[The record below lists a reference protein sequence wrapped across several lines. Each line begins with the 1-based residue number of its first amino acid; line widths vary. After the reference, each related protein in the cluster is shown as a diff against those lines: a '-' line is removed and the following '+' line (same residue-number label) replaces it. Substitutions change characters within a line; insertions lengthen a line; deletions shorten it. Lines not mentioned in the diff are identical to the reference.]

1 MKDLSIYF
9 ESESNG
15 NQYLVGQLGSVVIAG
30 DSSSYNFIEKKSIAI
45 IYVPEYRNSSCVDV
59 KESWIQDFRH
69 AFNKQFIG
77 NWRTEIHDLG
87 WIKPGYTIEDTYKA
101 LKDVVSELVKSEVF
115 PLVIGGSQDLTFAMY
130 QAYEKLEQTVNIMAV
145 DPFLDLGDPDDLL
158 KATGW
163 INKILLH
170 KPNYLFNF
178 SIFGYQ
184 SYLVNPNELKLIDDL
199 YFDAFRLGDYY
210 ANEKIVEPQLR
221 NTDLLSFDM
230 NAIRSSDYKSNSE
243 FLPNGFYGEDACRIM
258 RYAGISDKLTSTG
271 VFNFAPNPLNYQSDI
286 NLLAQMIWYFLEGY
300 NQRKLDYPIGLKTDY
315 VKFRVNLDDFKDEV
329 IFYKSDKSGRWWMEV
344 PYPKIKGMK
353 LQRHLLVPCSYE
365 DYENA
370 LKNEL
375 PNLWLKTYKK
385 LS

>member
-15 NQYLVGQLGSVVIAG
+15 NQYLVDQLGNVVITG
-30 DSSSYNFIEKKSIAI
+30 DSASYNFIEKKSIAI
-45 IYVPEYRNSSCVDV
+45 IYVPEYRNSSLVDA

-69 AFNKQFIG
+69 AFNKQFKG
-77 NWRTEIHDLG
+77 NWHTEIHDLG
-87 WIKPGYTIEDTYKA
+87 WIKPGHTIEDTYKA
-101 LKDVVSELVKSEVF
+101 LQDVVSELVKSEVF

-145 DPFLDLGDPDDLL
+145 DPCLDLGDPDDSLNS
-158 KATGW
+158 AGW

-178 SIFGYQ
+178 SLFGYQ
-184 SYLVNPNELKLIDDL
+184 SYLVNPNELKLLDDL

-230 NAIRSSDYKSNSE
+230 SAIRSSDYKSNQE

-271 VFNFAPNPLNYQSDI
+271 IFNFVPNPLNYHSDI

-300 NQRKLDYPIGLKTDY
+300 NQRKQDYPIGLKTDY
-315 VKFRVNLDDFKDEV
+315 VKFRVNFDDFRDEV

>member
-9 ESESNG
+9 EIESNG
-15 NQYLVGQLGSVVIAG
+15 NQYLVDQLGSAVITG
-30 DSSSYNFIEKKSIAI
+30 DSASYNFIEKKSIAI
-45 IYVPEYRNSSCVDV
+45 IYVPEYRNSSLVDG
-59 KESWIQDFRH
+59 KGNWIHDFRH
-69 AFNKQFIG
+69 AFNKQFKG
-77 NWRTEIHDLG
+77 NWHTEIHDLG

-101 LKDVVSELVKSEVF
+101 LQDVISELVKSEVF
-115 PLVIGGSQDLTFAMY
+115 PLVIGGSQDLSFAMY

-145 DPFLDLGDPDDLL
+145 DSSLDLGDPDDSL
-158 KATGW
+158 KADGW

-178 SIFGYQ
+178 SLFGYQ

-230 NAIRSSDYKSNSE
+230 NAIRSSDYKSNHE

-258 RYAGISDKLTSTG
+258 RYAGISDKLTSAG
-271 VFNFAPNPLNYQSDI
+271 IFNFVPTQLNYQSDI

-300 NQRKLDYPIGLKTDY
+300 NQRKQDYPIGSKTDY
-315 VKFRVNLDDFKDEV
+315 VKFRVSLDDFRDEIV
-329 IFYKSDKSGRWWMEV
+329 FYKSDKSGRWWMEV

>member
-9 ESESNG
+9 ESENNG
-15 NQYLVGQLGSVVIAG
+15 NQYLVDQLGSVVITG
-30 DSSSYNFIEKKSIAI
+30 DSASYNFIEKKSIAI
-45 IYVPEYRNSSCVDV
+45 IYVPEYRNSSLVNL

-69 AFNKQFIG
+69 AFYKQFKG
-77 NWRTEIHDLG
+77 NWHTEIHDLG
-87 WIKPGYTIEDTYKA
+87 WIKPGHTIEDTYKA
-101 LKDVVSELVKSEVF
+101 LQDVISELVKSEVF

-145 DPFLDLGDPDDLL
+145 DPCLDLGDPDDSL

-178 SIFGYQ
+178 SLFGYQ
-184 SYLVNPNELKLIDDL
+184 SYLVNPNELKLLDDL

-230 NAIRSSDYKSNSE
+230 NAIRSSDFKSNQE

-271 VFNFAPNPLNYQSDI
+271 IFNFVPNPLNYQSDI

-300 NQRKLDYPIGLKTDY
+300 NQRKQDYPIGLKTDY
-315 VKFRVNLDDFKDEV
+315 VKFRVNLDDFRDEV

>member
-1 MKDLSIYF
+1 
-9 ESESNG
+9 
-15 NQYLVGQLGSVVIAG
+15 
-30 DSSSYNFIEKKSIAI
+30 
-45 IYVPEYRNSSCVDV
+45 
-59 KESWIQDFRH
+59 
-69 AFNKQFIG
+69 
-77 NWRTEIHDLG
+77 
-87 WIKPGYTIEDTYKA
+87 
-101 LKDVVSELVKSEVF
+101 
-115 PLVIGGSQDLTFAMY
+115 MY

-230 NAIRSSDYKSNSE
+230 NAIRSSDYKSNHE

-271 VFNFAPNPLNYQSDI
+271 IFNFAPNPLNYQSDI

-300 NQRKLDYPIGLKTDY
+300 NQRKQDYPIGLKTDY
-315 VKFRVNLDDFKDEV
+315 VKFRVNLDDFRDEV